1 MILFCFIVKIIP
13 RDLPFGLRDLV
24 DGMLQNNPM
33 LRPSAAELLAHPFI
47 QDHCNRLYS
56 QLKSSSSNGSVRRQY
71 PAEFQQK
78 FHPMKERL
86 GLKGATEAIVL
97 LMNPSL
103 LGRLEGTEESD
114 LVDLA
119 YKAWSSGQ
127 LGGGDKS
134 IGLSETSGSVD
145 ELTMTMRQ
153 ARAQQVQV
161 DRLAELR
168 QAIIKAV
175 SWEEFQMIHEVLAAF
190 SGVPR
195 DQIMRYLE
203 RKLGQHRHAE
213 LLLVYGLI
221 EELIQ
226 LEK

>member
-1 MILFCFIVKIIP
+1 M
-13 RDLPFGLRDLV
+13 

-47 QDHCNRLYS
+47 QEHCNRLYS
-56 QLKSSSSNGSVRRQY
+56 QLKGSKVSVRRQY
-71 PAEFQQK
+71 PTEFQQK
-78 FHPMKERL
+78 FNPMKERL
-86 GLKGATEAIVL
+86 GLRGATEAIVL
-97 LMNPSL
+97 LMNPGL
-103 LGRLEGTEESD
+103 MEILEGAEESEM
-114 LVDLA
+114 VELA
-119 YKAWSSGQ
+119 FKAWSSSQ
-127 LGGGDKS
+127 HGDKS
-134 IGLSETSGSVD
+134 VGLSETAESVD

-153 ARAQQVQV
+153 ARNHPLQV

-168 QAIIKAV
+168 QKITKSV
-175 SWEEFQMIHEVLAAF
+175 NWEEFQMIHEVLAAF
-190 SGVPR
+190 SGAPK